1 MGKKM
6 DNGDADND
14 VVVRTTG
21 TEDGQP
27 TTLRK
32 LLDSE
37 HVAALT
43 SMCIEMT
50 KQETTDVQVAQAI
63 LLLRTAVI
71 AHLCATHVAAPLE
84 FTEQKSFTLDV
95 LLNLVSDLYHFSADD
110 AESVRRHFKPDV
122 QTGPPPPTPRNR
134 MH

>member
-6 DNGDADND
+6 DNGDVDD

-37 HVAALT
+37 HVSALT

-50 KQETTDVQVAQAI
+50 KQETTDVQVAQAM

-71 AHLCATHVAAPLE
+71 GHLCATHVAAPLE

-95 LLNLVSDLYHFSADD
+95 LLNLVSDLYHFTAED
-110 AESVRRHFKPDV
+110 AEQVRRYFKPEV
-122 QTGPPPPTPRNR
+122 RNGPPPPTPHRG